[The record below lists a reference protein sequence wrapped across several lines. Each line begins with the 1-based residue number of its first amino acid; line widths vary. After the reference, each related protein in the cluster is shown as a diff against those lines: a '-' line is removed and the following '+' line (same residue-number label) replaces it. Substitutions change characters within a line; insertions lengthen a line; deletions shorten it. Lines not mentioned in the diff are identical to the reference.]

1 MFIIILKNVAKII
14 LYFYGDIME
23 KFIDLRS
30 DTVTRPTNEMREAM
44 FNAEVGDDVLSE
56 DPTINKLEK
65 LAAELLNKE
74 AAMFVPSGTFGNQVS
89 LFTHCGKGDEVILS
103 DESHIIQHEAGAG
116 AIIAGA
122 QFRTISPEKSYITW
136 EEIEPKI
143 RKEKD
148 IHYPETRLIE
158 LENATANGD
167 VMPLEEMEKI
177 YNNAKKYNINIHLDG
192 ARIFNAA
199 AYLRVNVSEI
209 AKYADSVMF
218 CLSKG
223 LCSPVGSMVAGKK
236 EFIEKARKK
245 RKIMGGGMRQ
255 AGILA
260 AAGIVSLTKM
270 TERLKI
276 DHLNAKK
283 LADAFINTGLFNLFS
298 EKVKINMFFIQFKDK
313 NLQDKQW
320 NFVEFLKEYK
330 ILTYPPE
337 NGWIR
342 FVTHNDVKESDIDYI
357 VKMIPDIVSKWV
369 EKVNKS

>member
-1 MFIIILKNVAKII
+1 
-14 LYFYGDIME
+14 ME

-30 DTVTRPTNEMREAM
+30 DTVTRPTKEMREAM

-74 AAMFVPSGTFGNQVS
+74 ASMFVPSGTFGNQVS
-89 LFTHCGKGDEVILS
+89 LFTHCDKGDEIILS
-103 DESHIIQHEAGAG
+103 DDSHIIQHEAGAG
-116 AIIAGA
+116 AIITGA
-122 QFRTISPEKSYITW
+122 QFRTISPKKSYITW

-167 VMPLEEMEKI
+167 VMPLDEMEKI

-199 AYLRVNVSEI
+199 AYLGVNVSEI

-223 LCSPVGSMVAGKK
+223 LCSPVGSMVAGTKK
-236 EFIEKARKK
+236 FIEKARKK

-270 TERLKI
+270 IERLKI
-276 DHLNAKK
+276 DHINAKK
-283 LADAFINTGLFNLFS
+283 LAEAFVNTGLFNLFS
-298 EKVKINMFFIQFKDK
+298 DKVKINMFFIQFKDK

-342 FVTHNDVKESDIDYI
+342 FVTHNEVKESDIDYV
-357 VKMIPDIVSKWV
+357 VKIIPDIIKKWV
-369 EKVNKS
+369 NSINS